1 METRRIDPELIKA
14 CYKHY
19 STALKLLE
27 EIDSEITQFCKEH
40 NLSLA
45 EWRDDEFEPFF
56 RYEEDSRLEFLAFKK
71 GGFPAPVKIIVDK
84 DGNITV
90 EEKK

>member
-1 METRRIDPELIKA
+1 MNRIDPELIKA

-27 EIDSEITQFCKEH
+27 EIDSEIAQFCKEH

-45 EWRDDEFEPFF
+45 RWRDDDFEPLM
-56 RYEEDSRLEFLAFKK
+56 RYEEDSRLMFLAFKNVE
-71 GGFPAPVKIIVDK
+71 GRATPVLIVVDK
-84 DGNITV
+84 DGYITV